1 MNAEGGIA
9 VLRIGFIGTGGIAQR
24 HIRSL
29 EQLGAGR
36 ARIAAC
42 CDVVLDKAEQAARA
56 HGGTAHADFGRM
68 LDAEP
73 LDAVFLCTPPF
84 VRAEPIEAVA
94 ARGLAVFCEKPPAF
108 DAAQGR
114 RALAAIR
121 AAGVVSN
128 VGFMYRW
135 LGVVDRA
142 KEIMAGRRL
151 AAVRSAFLCGPAVDG
166 NLPGWFYLKERS
178 GGPVM
183 DQAIHVLDLH
193 RYLAGEV
200 ASVHALGNNQ
210 IRPKGE
216 AFTIEDTYTLNLA
229 YASGAIA
236 SHTHS
241 WACRPGLGQVEI
253 ISEDARL
260 VIDLFANR
268 LTGLVDGVAVD
279 YAPGD
284 DPYLTEVDRFLAAV
298 ERRDPTGLRS
308 PYADAVQTC
317 AVTWAALRSV
327 ETGRVEVP
335 DRL

>member
-1 MNAEGGIA
+1 M
-9 VLRIGFIGTGGIAQR
+9 LRIGFIGTGGIAQR

-29 EQLGAGR
+29 EQLGNGR
-36 ARIAAC
+36 ARITAF
-42 CDVVLDKAEQAARA
+42 CDVVVEKAEQAARA
-56 HGGTAHADFGRM
+56 HGGTAYGDFARM
-68 LDAEP
+68 LDAAE
-73 LDAVFLCTPPF
+73 LDAVFICTPPF
-84 VRAEPIEAVA
+84 VRAEPIAAVA
-94 ARGLAVFCEKPPAF
+94 GRGLALFCEKPPAF

-121 AAGVVSN
+121 GAGVVSN

-135 LGVVDRA
+135 LQVVDRA
-142 KEIMAGRRL
+142 RELIAGRKL
-151 AAVRSAFLCGPAVDG
+151 AAVRSAFLCGPAVEG

-193 RYLAGEV
+193 RHLAGEV

-210 IRPKGE
+210 IRAKSDS
-216 AFTIEDTYTLNLA
+216 FTIEDTYTLNLA
-229 YASGAIA
+229 YESGAIA

-241 WACRPGLGQVEI
+241 WACRPGIGQVEL

-268 LTGLVDGVAVD
+268 LTGVIDGAPLD

-284 DPYLTEVDRFLAAV
+284 DPYLTEVDRFLTAV
-298 ERRDPTGLRS
+298 EGRDAGGLRS
-308 PYADAVQTC
+308 PYPDAVQSC
-317 AVTWAALRSV
+317 AVTWAALRSID
-327 ETGRVEVP
+327 TGRVEVP
-335 DRL
+335 ERL